1 METLKFSAFCACQT
15 SRTLVTKNDPRL
27 PCSALRFQTPLRCEK
42 TSSCGSR
49 LSLPSL
55 TTLPR
60 SFRSRYSFVDSYALC
75 TCSAVANSFGA
86 CWTSDVNTNSNR
98 EPSKRVATCSAFVFP
113 RSLLFVFFICRWATV
128 AHPMLRFFREFL
140 WDTHESRRVLTINA
154 PRSPLPP
161 FESSTEFTLSA
172 TRSPGRASSCRTGA
186 SKRMARSSQTSSKA
200 WVARCLKG
208 VSGIVSEL
216 ATRTGGGLPRQLRR
230 STPRAAP
237 PGVCAAQDRC
247 PPQMAL
253 PH

>member
-208 VSGIVSEL
+208 VSGIV
-216 ATRTGGGLPRQLRR
+216 
-230 STPRAAP
+230 AA
-237 PGVCAAQDRC
+237 AAD
-247 PPQMAL
+247 A
-253 PH
+253 